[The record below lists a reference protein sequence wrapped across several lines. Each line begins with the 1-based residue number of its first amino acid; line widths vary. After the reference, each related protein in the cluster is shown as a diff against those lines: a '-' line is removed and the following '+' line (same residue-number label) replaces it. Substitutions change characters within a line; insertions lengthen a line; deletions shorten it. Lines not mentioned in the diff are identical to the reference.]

1 MEKMSELKRD
11 LAKGNEIIVR
21 FGNDLEKCKSD
32 LQKYQQELVK
42 SREKV
47 IKNNFFFQ
55 FNMEKNHI
63 DENKRSNSNKTR
75 AYITRERT

>member
-1 MEKMSELKRD
+1 MSELKRD

-32 LQKYQQELVK
+32 LQKYQQELAK

-47 IKNNFFFQ
+47 ISKYNKKKKFFF
-55 FNMEKNHI
+55 FFFFVI
-63 DENKRSNSNKTR
+63 
-75 AYITRERT
+75 

>member
-1 MEKMSELKRD
+1 MEKMLELKRD

-32 LQKYQQELVK
+32 LQKYQQELAK

-47 IKNNFFFQ
+47 ISKKNFFFLT
-55 FNMEKNHI
+55 FKF
-63 DENKRSNSNKTR
+63 R
-75 AYITRERT
+75 

>member
-21 FGNDLEKCKSD
+21 FGNDLEKCKND
-32 LQKYQQELVK
+32 LQKYQQELAK

-47 IKNNFFFQ
+47 IPAF
-55 FNMEKNHI
+55 
-63 DENKRSNSNKTR
+63 ENILIS
-75 AYITRERT
+75 YLFI

>member
-1 MEKMSELKRD
+1 MLELKRD

-32 LQKYQQELVK
+32 LQKYQQELAK

-47 IKNNFFFQ
+47 NFTIRFFFI
-55 FNMEKNHI
+55 FTKFSF
-63 DENKRSNSNKTR
+63 R
-75 AYITRERT
+75 

>member
-1 MEKMSELKRD
+1 MEKMLELKRD

-32 LQKYQQELVK
+32 LQKYQQELAK

-47 IKNNFFFQ
+47 ISKNKSFSYEFVFFHLF
-55 FNMEKNHI
+55 
-63 DENKRSNSNKTR
+63 R
-75 AYITRERT
+75 

>member
-1 MEKMSELKRD
+1 MSELKRD

-32 LQKYQQELVK
+32 LQKYQQELAK

-47 IKNNFFFQ
+47 ISKYNKKKIFFFLS
-55 FNMEKNHI
+55 FLSF
-63 DENKRSNSNKTR
+63 R
-75 AYITRERT
+75 

>member
-21 FGNDLEKCKSD
+21 FGNDLEKCKND
-32 LQKYQQELVK
+32 LQKYQQELAK

-47 IKNNFFFQ
+47 IPAF
-55 FNMEKNHI
+55 
-63 DENKRSNSNKTR
+63 ENILISYLFIFR
-75 AYITRERT
+75 

>member
-32 LQKYQQELVK
+32 LQKYQQELAK

-47 IKNNFFFQ
+47 FFFHHFTSININRLNFF
-55 FNMEKNHI
+55 
-63 DENKRSNSNKTR
+63 R
-75 AYITRERT
+75 

>member
-1 MEKMSELKRD
+1 MLELKRD

-32 LQKYQQELVK
+32 LQKYQQELAK

-47 IKNNFFFQ
+47 NFTIRVFIFLK
-55 FNMEKNHI
+55 FSF
-63 DENKRSNSNKTR
+63 R
-75 AYITRERT
+75 

>member
-1 MEKMSELKRD
+1 MLELKRD

-32 LQKYQQELVK
+32 LQKYQQELAK

-47 IKNNFFFQ
+47 ISKKNFCFFF
-55 FNMEKNHI
+55 FIKFFI
-63 DENKRSNSNKTR
+63 
-75 AYITRERT
+75 

>member
-1 MEKMSELKRD
+1 MLELKRD

-32 LQKYQQELVK
+32 LQKYQQELAK

-47 IKNNFFFQ
+47 HFTIRFFFI
-55 FNMEKNHI
+55 FTKFSF
-63 DENKRSNSNKTR
+63 R
-75 AYITRERT
+75 

>member
-1 MEKMSELKRD
+1 MSELKKD

-32 LQKYQQELVK
+32 LQKYQQELAK

-47 IKNNFFFQ
+47 NQKKPKETSFSKIL
-55 FNMEKNHI
+55 I
-63 DENKRSNSNKTR
+63 
-75 AYITRERT
+75 

>member
-1 MEKMSELKRD
+1 MEKMSELKKD

-32 LQKYQQELVK
+32 LQKYQQELAK

-47 IKNNFFFQ
+47 IPQ
-55 FNMEKNHI
+55 
-63 DENKRSNSNKTR
+63 NKETFSFCS
-75 AYITRERT
+75 ILI

>member
-32 LQKYQQELVK
+32 LQKYQQELAK

-47 IKNNFFFQ
+47 FFFPS
-55 FNMEKNHI
+55 FHL
-63 DENKRSNSNKTR
+63 
-75 AYITRERT
+75 Y

>member
-1 MEKMSELKRD
+1 MEKMLELKRD

-32 LQKYQQELVK
+32 LQKYQQELAK

-47 IKNNFFFQ
+47 ISKKRIFCFFFLTLQ
-55 FNMEKNHI
+55 I
-63 DENKRSNSNKTR
+63 
-75 AYITRERT
+75 

>member
-32 LQKYQQELVK
+32 LQKYQQELAK

-47 IKNNFFFQ
+47 ISKYNKKKIFFFLS
-55 FNMEKNHI
+55 FLSF
-63 DENKRSNSNKTR
+63 R
-75 AYITRERT
+75 

>member
-1 MEKMSELKRD
+1 MSELKRD

-32 LQKYQQELVK
+32 LQKYQQELAK

-47 IKNNFFFQ
+47 IPLCQDFLISSFYFF
-55 FNMEKNHI
+55 
-63 DENKRSNSNKTR
+63 R
-75 AYITRERT
+75 

>member
-21 FGNDLEKCKSD
+21 FGNDLEKCKND
-32 LQKYQQELVK
+32 LQKYQQELAK

-47 IKNNFFFQ
+47 IPTF
-55 FNMEKNHI
+55 
-63 DENKRSNSNKTR
+63 ENILISCLF
-75 AYITRERT
+75 I

>member
-32 LQKYQQELVK
+32 LQKYQQELAK

-47 IKNNFFFQ
+47 IPLCQDFSISSFYFF
-55 FNMEKNHI
+55 
-63 DENKRSNSNKTR
+63 R
-75 AYITRERT
+75 